1 MWQGNS
7 RMKANGNIALS
18 DQEVEYLRQI
28 HVASAIRQL
37 FEMPGWEF
45 YQKIVADMLA
55 RLEDQHLN
63 FAGSGNAI
71 ATKDAYYASGVR
83 LGGAR
88 EFAKVLTDQIAQAV
102 DILNQPLRPPQAPD
116 PADFD
121 GDENGKD
128 D

>member
-1 MWQGNS
+1 LPT
-7 RMKANGNIALS
+7 NIESHIELS
-18 DQEVEYLRQI
+18 DSEIEYLQEI

-45 YQKIVADMLA
+45 YQKIVADMIA

-71 ATKDAYYASGVR
+71 ASKDAYYASGVR

-88 EFAKVLTDQIAQAV
+88 EFAKVLTDRIAQKV
-102 DILNQPLRPPQAPD
+102 DILNQPLRPPKAAD

-121 GDENGKD
+121 GDDNAKD
-128 D
+128 N